1 MRRQEHAERV
11 GQQQQEGHDCS
22 RMDLVKMVQVAEA
35 VERAENVERAK
46 KVMVMEM
53 SGQRW
58 NVTACRRHCQVWGSI
73 APPTAYLPVGS

>member
-1 MRRQEHAERV
+1 MRCQEHAER
-11 GQQQQEGHDCS
+11 QQQEGYDCS

-35 VERAENVERAK
+35 VEREK
-46 KVMVMEM
+46 KVKVMEM

-58 NVTACRRHCQVWGSI
+58 NVTGCHRHCRVWGSI